1 MTHVEIFVTF
11 IWTFF
16 FILFWFFVYCIIYT
30 STFETK
36 PNFPGG
42 PVGFTCLF
50 NFWRW
55 LYYCFDNFT
64 PILINLDCLNYGDK
78 RCQLQIKEA
87 PMTQVQQNA
96 EIFQTDFGYHHR
108 CQPYML
114 PLLQDP
120 VWQAV
125 QCPADAGVFRHR
137 PTTDCSLAKPASVSL
152 LENCIEKLYL
162 TFSCCTPFQYWED
175 TFYFRLD
182 HRILTGLLPTWQYVS
197 PSLFIYSAFCVATS
211 DGECVKVTALAASTE
226 GSATSSDIGCQ
237 LWWVWAA
244 SRYNLNYWLRNAS
257 GVVKNGLVGVLCAL
271 FAQSRVFLTP

>member
-16 FILFWFFVYCIIYT
+16 FILFWFFVYCIIHLLLKLNLIFLGVT
-30 STFETK
+30 LDLLVCSIS
-36 PNFPGG
+36 GG
-42 PVGFTCLF
+42 GFIIVS
-50 NFWRW
+50 
-55 LYYCFDNFT
+55 DNFT

-152 LENCIEKLYL
+152 LENCIEIVFDLL
-162 TFSCCTPFQYWED
+162 LLHSIPILRGHFLFQ
-175 TFYFRLD
+175 
-182 HRILTGLLPTWQYVS
+182 TW
-197 PSLFIYSAFCVATS
+197 P
-211 DGECVKVTALAASTE
+211 
-226 GSATSSDIGCQ
+226 
-237 LWWVWAA
+237 
-244 SRYNLNYWLRNAS
+244 
-257 GVVKNGLVGVLCAL
+257 
-271 FAQSRVFLTP
+271 